1 MWKKSLETVFLNEDQ
16 QENLAS
22 GRIFLNIK
30 YIILADTF
38 IPVIMQKHITKCTY
52 LNPQFFLSREE
63 RRGLNVA
70 AARRDPTSLQPEAE
84 VRKYSYSHAEAEVK
98 KYVYNEEAEVK
109 KYAYNEEDEVKK
121 YSYPQPSRH
130 EDTEVKKYIYDVEA
144 EVKKYVGHEETPTLE
159 ELSPPPPLAG
169 HSYSNSHPPSAG
181 HGHHVYPGGPFT
193 AAGHHHHYQ
202 HNPEA
207 LDWLIHQTSSDYH
220 LM

>member
-1 MWKKSLETVFLNEDQ
+1 MH
-16 QENLAS
+16 
-22 GRIFLNIK
+22 IFEP
-30 YIILADTF
+30 A
-38 IPVIMQKHITKCTY
+38 
-52 LNPQFFLSREE
+52 FFLSREE

-84 VRKYSYSHAEAEVK
+84 VRKYSYSHA
-98 KYVYNEEAEVK
+98 
-109 KYAYNEEDEVKK
+109 
-121 YSYPQPSRH
+121 
-130 EDTEVKKYIYDVEA
+130 EA

>member
-1 MWKKSLETVFLNEDQ
+1 M
-16 QENLAS
+16 
-22 GRIFLNIK
+22 
-30 YIILADTF
+30 
-38 IPVIMQKHITKCTY
+38 
-52 LNPQFFLSREE
+52 
-63 RRGLNVA
+63 A

-159 ELSPPPPLAG
+159 ELSAPPPLAG
-169 HSYSNSHPPSAG
+169 HNYSNSHPPSAG